1 LRFIF
6 KEPILA
12 NFNQFLICIYVKH
25 TLHLDDIIVIYTY
38 MINRPFWLRQL
49 NDAWDK
55 RSLIWL
61 SGVRRCGKTTL
72 CKMIPGAVYLNCDLP
87 SVARQL
93 ENPEF
98 FYNNLPVGSTVIF
111 DEIHRISDPCIVLK
125 IGTDEFPHL
134 RILATGSSILAAT
147 TKFRDSLTGRK
158 TQLFLPPVLWSECL
172 IDFGIQD
179 FDIRL
184 LNGGLP
190 EFLLSETKKGELFS
204 EWIDS
209 YYARDIQELF
219 NVRNR
224 IGFLKLMHLLFSQSG
239 GMLEISS
246 LAKESG
252 LSRPTVMAHIEA
264 LSVAHAIY
272 LVQPFFG
279 GGKKEIVKRPKVYG
293 FDTGFITHVKGW
305 NEIRETD
312 RGLLWEHLVLD
323 MLRVNYGTVYYWH
336 DKDKSEIDF
345 IIKEE
350 GGEIHTVEC
359 KINPDKYSVGVVNK
373 FRSYYPNGRNF
384 CFCPQIKTPYKLSFA
399 NTEITFQS
407 LLPL

>member
-1 LRFIF
+1 MV
-6 KEPILA
+6 
-12 NFNQFLICIYVKH
+12 Y
-25 TLHLDDIIVIYTY
+25 IIVKYAFV
-38 MINRPFWLRQL
+38 INRSFWLEQL

-55 RSLIWL
+55 RSLVWL
-61 SGVRRCGKTTL
+61 SGVRRSGKTTL
-72 CKMIPGAVYLNCDLP
+72 CKMIPGAVYMNCDLP
-87 SVARQL
+87 SVSRQL

-98 FYNNLPVGSTVIF
+98 FYSNLAIGTTVIF
-111 DEIHRISDPCIVLK
+111 DEIHRIPNPSIVLK

-134 RILATGSSILAAT
+134 KILATGSSTLAAT
-147 TKFRDSLTGRK
+147 KKFRDSLTGRK
-158 TQLFLPPVLWSECL
+158 IQLFLPPVLWSEC
-172 IDFGIQD
+172 ISDFGISD
-179 FDIRL
+179 FDRRL

-190 EFLLSETKKGELFS
+190 EFLISEVKKGELFS
-204 EWIDS
+204 EWIDG
-209 YYARDIQELF
+209 YYARDIQELY

-224 IGFLKLMHLLFSQSG
+224 IGFLKLMHLLFIQSG
-239 GMLEISS
+239 GILEITS
-246 LAKESG
+246 LAKEGG

-264 LSVAHAIY
+264 MIVAHAIY

-323 MLRVNYGTVYYWH
+323 MFRVRFGTVYYWQ
-336 DKDKSEIDF
+336 DKDRSEIDF
-345 IIKEE
+345 IVKGE

-359 KINPDKYSVGVVNK
+359 KINPEKYSPGVVQK

-384 CFCPQIKTPYKLSFA
+384 CFSPHIKVPYKLCFGD
-399 NTEITFQS
+399 IDVVFQS
-407 LLPL
+407 VLSV